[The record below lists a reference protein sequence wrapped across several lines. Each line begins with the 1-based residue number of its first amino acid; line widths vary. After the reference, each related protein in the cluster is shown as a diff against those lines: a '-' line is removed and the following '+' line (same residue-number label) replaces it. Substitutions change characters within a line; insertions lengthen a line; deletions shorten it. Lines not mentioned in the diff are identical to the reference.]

1 MDLMSP
7 AALGI
12 DFLILLIGLALGLS
26 LHEKDMKKEI
36 DLRKKWEKV
45 AKELVGFHER
55 KN

>member
-1 MDLMSP
+1 MSLMSP

-26 LHEKDMKKEI
+26 WRFDEMKQEI

-45 AKELVGFHER
+45 AKELVGFQER